1 MQVKQQYK
9 ADFQQKGEGD
19 MSEEL
24 KPMIRKIFEEAYNKG
39 NLEVLDELIA
49 PNYLRHQPPMKK
61 VEGVEAYKK
70 FVADVRSAYTNFNI
84 RLEEILV
91 DGNKTVVRITLT
103 GKHTGKT
110 PTLMAPPTGKEISMV
125 GCVVSTWEN
134 GKVVE
139 EWVYNDYMG
148 LTHQFGVVPLAV
160 DGFV

>member
-1 MQVKQQYK
+1 MQIKQQCK

-61 VEGVEAYKK
+61 VEGSEAYKK

-110 PTLMAPPTGKEISMV
+110 PTLMAPPTGKEISMA